1 MEPGRKALVAERAGL
16 KGLLAVSRDGSNK
29 KGEPRSGE
37 RKIFGVR
44 EGAKMARQCLA
55 GDALTLVFVR
65 ERKVR

>member
-16 KGLLAVSRDGSNK
+16 KGLLGVSREGNNK

-44 EGAKMARQCLA
+44 EGAKMARQGLA
-55 GDALTLVFVR
+55 GDALTWWLVVSGVR
-65 ERKVR
+65 

>member
-1 MEPGRKALVAERAGL
+1 M

-44 EGAKMARQCLA
+44 EGAKMARQGLA

-65 ERKVR
+65 EKVR